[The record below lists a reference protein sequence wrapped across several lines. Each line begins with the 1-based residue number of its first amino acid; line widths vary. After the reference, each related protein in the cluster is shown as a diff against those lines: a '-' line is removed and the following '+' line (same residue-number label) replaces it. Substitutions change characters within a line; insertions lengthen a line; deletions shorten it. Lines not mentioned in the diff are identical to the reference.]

1 MSGLPRE
8 VLKWL
13 QSLDLSWQIKC
24 PKWDFS
30 NGYLLAEIFS
40 WYFPQ
45 DIEMHNYNT
54 GDSLFSKQL
63 NWMVLKLFI
72 KRSKLDIPNEY
83 IEATLHC
90 KEGGAVLLMER
101 VYQILTNR
109 KIRKVVP
116 EYDIDFTDKPYQ
128 QRLPMHARTTV
139 AMSLKNNLRL
149 TELLADTN
157 NILAQEKA
165 QIIINNHI
173 ERRKQER
180 KEAPDR
186 FNVMATLGECSVRQ
200 PPPVKLASDTRTTS
214 NISVKMGVNQD
225 TKQKIEKAPGENAIR
240 EPTVQFKEVKVK
252 QMDRKGQ
259 VK

>member
-63 NWMVLKLFI
+63 NWTILKLFI
-72 KRSKLDIPNEY
+72 KRCKLDIPNDY

-109 KIRKVVP
+109 QIRKVVP
-116 EYDIDFTDKPYQ
+116 EYEIDFTDNAYQ

-149 TELLADTN
+149 TELLADRN

-165 QIIINNHI
+165 QVIINSHI

-180 KEAPDR
+180 HEAPDR
-186 FNVMATLGECSVRQ
+186 FNVQPSLGECSVRQ
-200 PPPVKLASDTRTTS
+200 PPPVRIQSDTQTTS
-214 NISVKMGVNQD
+214 NISVKMGVHPD
-225 TKQKIEKAPGENAIR
+225 PKLKSDKSMEH
-240 EPTVQFKEVKVK
+240 EPTVQFKEVSVR